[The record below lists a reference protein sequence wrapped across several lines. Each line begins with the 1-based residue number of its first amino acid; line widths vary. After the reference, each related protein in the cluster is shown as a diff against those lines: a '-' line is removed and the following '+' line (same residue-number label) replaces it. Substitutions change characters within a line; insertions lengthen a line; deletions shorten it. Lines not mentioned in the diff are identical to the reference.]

1 MELFLPG
8 CGNPGTGQR
17 PVQARGRGGP
27 CSHHDH
33 QRRNGGYR
41 RHFDYGV
48 TMFQQTIM
56 GQTFFNVH
64 VPRAVK
70 ALERIADALERAN
83 AAPKP
88 EPKAD
93 EKPA

>member
-1 MELFLPG
+1 MF
-8 CGNPGTGQR
+8 
-17 PVQARGRGGP
+17 
-27 CSHHDH
+27 H
-33 QRRNGGYR
+33 QP
-41 RHFDYGV
+41 
-48 TMFQQTIM
+48 IM
-56 GQTFFNVH
+56 GQTFYTVH
-64 VPRAVK
+64 GPRAVK